1 MIPVADTTTM
11 SVVFAQRDISGNH
24 TNHNIVSVDISPTS
38 VAFAQRDND
47 DVDIST
53 IGIDGDDIS
62 NDRIVTG
69 LPYIDANPNPPN
81 TLPVDT
87 CQPALPELAPLTNI
101 SFEVGT
107 GDETTKLTD
116 AIETTTIPN
125 HQVPTFEIYR
135 QTFGV

>member
-1 MIPVADTTTM
+1 MIPVADITTV
-11 SVVFAQRDISGNH
+11 SVGFVQRDTGGNNI
-24 TNHNIVSVDISPTS
+24 NHNIVSDDISPTS

-87 CQPALPELAPLTNI
+87 CQPAPPELTPITNTPFGGGTNI
-101 SFEVGT
+101 
-107 GDETTKLTD
+107 ETK
-116 AIETTTIPN
+116 TTLN
-125 HQVPTFEIYR
+125 HQVPTFEI
-135 QTFGV
+135 